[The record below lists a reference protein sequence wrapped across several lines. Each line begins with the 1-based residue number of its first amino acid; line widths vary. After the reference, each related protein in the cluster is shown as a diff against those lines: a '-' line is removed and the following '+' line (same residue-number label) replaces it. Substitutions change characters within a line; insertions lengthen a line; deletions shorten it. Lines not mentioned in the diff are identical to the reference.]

1 LKSKEYKMSD
11 TFVYDT
17 SEIAK
22 TPVKPVQEVKTFE
35 LVAEDDPILRQV
47 IPEFDFG
54 NPPVDPNEFA
64 STLVETCKKNNGY
77 GLSANQCGFNHRVFV
92 MGTGDDY
99 VAFFNPVL
107 LETEG
112 EAHLMEA
119 CLSFPLLGL
128 RITRPKEITVGY
140 QDFRGEYHTAKYVG
154 ISARCFLHELDHMN
168 GIVYTDLAKPLAL
181 KSGMDKRNK
190 TIRNMAKA
198 QANYINMMKQN
209 NVKTK
214 N

>member
-1 LKSKEYKMSD
+1 LKNKEYKMSN

-17 SEIAK
+17 GEIAK
-22 TPVKPVQEVKTFE
+22 TPVPAVQKPKIFE
-35 LVAEDDPILRQV
+35 LIPEDYPFLRQA
-47 IPEFDFG
+47 IPEFDFK

-64 STLVETCKKNNGY
+64 SALVETCKENKGL
-77 GLSANQCGFNHRVFV
+77 GLSANQCGFSHRVFV
-92 MGTGDDY
+92 MGAGEEY

-107 LETEG
+107 LSAEG
-112 EAHLMEA
+112 EEHMMEA

-154 ISARCFLHELDHMN
+154 MSARCFLHELDHMN
-168 GIVYTDLAKPLAL
+168 GIVYTDVAKPLAL

-190 TIRNMAKA
+190 TIKNMARA
-198 QANYINMMKQN
+198 QASYINMMKKS
-209 NVKTK
+209 NVKNK